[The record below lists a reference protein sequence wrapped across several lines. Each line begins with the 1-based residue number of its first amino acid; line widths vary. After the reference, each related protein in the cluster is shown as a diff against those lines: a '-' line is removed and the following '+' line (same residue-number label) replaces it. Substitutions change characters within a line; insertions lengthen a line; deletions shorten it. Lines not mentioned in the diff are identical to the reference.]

1 MNTKTFVKRTNLDEL
16 HALFNVWTLDI
27 ETRKRLDKHFILYWT
42 PSYLVQ
48 QLALDSTHIMR
59 DGIRYEVR
67 MKDSLADIE
76 QAKQVRLSFRKSDKL
91 DIAVVLVNFKY

>member
-1 MNTKTFVKRTNLDEL
+1 MNTKTLIKRTSLDEL
-16 HALFNVWTLDI
+16 HALFNVWTLSI

-48 QLALDSTHIMR
+48 QLAGDSTHIVR

-91 DIAVVLVNFKY
+91 DIAVVLINFKY